1 MSSEMSV
8 VPTPHGAV
16 GKKGNKKLQHQQQ
29 QRERLTECI
38 LCRTSFPRREA
49 HEHVHGMQHH
59 RELESAL
66 GRDVIHECQACKV
79 YDMSLCDYTQHI
91 STPLHRAKLQGLM
104 SRNRK
109 PLPLVKTLSH
119 EAIARILERNKT
131 LRKEEKKQKGK
142 KKKKQKQIAA
152 QKRVEKVEGS
162 TKKSAVASDVVKIQQ
177 SKEVNQQ
184 TQTQMQ
190 QTLQKGRSNVV
201 VQNKENKVLSV
212 QRPVWRS
219 EMPPPNQS
227 GRLAGS
233 SGPPAGR
240 PWHHDHV
247 REQFR
252 QPGCHTSSFTSSH
265 MSSNTMYQMRYSDN
279 FSVHNQRVNVEHSQ
293 TWRSVNRPHNYNAG
307 ARTDMSEHMTW
318 PDNSH
323 SQTWRP
329 VYRPHNTYNGG
340 RTDMSEQRTW
350 PAKRHYD
357 DYYSRQYRGATMFDQ
372 NQNEWPRFPQRGQ
385 ESSHR
390 FSSPA
395 PANRS
400 SGAAPLMDVDVGKM
414 LRQVRRTLGV
424 REPCRA
430 DREARRQNVEASD
443 QVADRSTTQQAGAA
457 QGQPSGAASTSV
469 PCPQVAPFV
478 PEAPSGVCPP
488 NVAPATPEQ
497 TTVEVTQEMTGC
509 AGNATSSEQSSP
521 RVRIAHEP
529 RRRSPAGKEAGRK
542 SLSSS
547 GSKNKLSWSEM
558 YNKRKR
564 EGSVSITRTPRLRI
578 ESSNPPP
585 EHRTDSDL
593 PLSEGFQWES
603 IPVSP
608 SETHSTLPPPAQ
620 DTTEMDSHR
629 DEQSG
634 SLMQE
639 PGPSGQ
645 GAGSPTVTAAPVQ
658 AEPSVEPENGGLS
671 RAKKRKQQK
680 DDDISV
686 KETNRKKKRTNSN
699 KDQGPMDQLL
709 AVSLREDELSHSLQD
724 LDISLIQARNALQV
738 AYAEVQRILLLR
750 QQFSTEVNT
759 LRAKRIEILQGM
771 QGASNITT
779 ASSAAPL
786 QPRHS
791 PPPSSSASL
800 ASSSQQPSATT
811 VKEEATASQAGQ
823 FVSSSTDAPHVP
835 LNQPVPSFP
844 SELPPRLLLRPSHP
858 AAPTTSA
865 AAAALTSALVN
876 VGCDG
881 NESDDS
887 GKMMDPSDP
896 VVINIDES
904 DDEDLPEEVPDV
916 SANPEQQVS
925 SVELS
930 SASTQ
935 TFQQKEVDRKVKISL
950 PVKAAKSPAV
960 SVEEEEPS
968 LGEFLSH
975 AGPVHGMQIHRR
987 LLYTCSG
994 DNTARA
1000 YCLRTR
1006 ESKAVFQGHTNKV
1019 NCLLVSILPHSPTA
1033 RLYTGS
1039 SDRTIRCYSVKSKK
1053 CLQQTFLPDRVLCLH
1068 IAWNTLY
1075 AGLANGSVVSYDL
1088 RTLRQLDVFECH
1100 GPRGVSCMGTSQEGA
1115 RRLLLVGSYD
1125 STISVRDA
1133 KTGLLLRS
1141 LEGHTKT
1148 VLCMTVVNDLVF
1160 SGSSDTSVHAHN
1172 FHTGELLRVYKGHGH
1187 AVTSI
1192 VILGKVMVTA
1202 CLDQMVR
1209 VYELQSHD
1217 CLQVYKGHSDMVMCM
1232 TIHKSVIYTGCYDG
1246 SVQAVKLNLLQNYR
1260 CLWQNCSL
1268 IFGMEEHLLQ
1278 HLVGDH
1284 SKPNLQ
1290 MAKCRW
1296 RGCEKFFSTQQSV
1309 QQKLPDH
1316 MQNHVK
1322 NDCYTQPEPR

>member
-1 MSSEMSV
+1 MQVSMSSEMSV
-8 VPTPHGAV
+8 VPTPQGAV
-16 GKKGNKKLQHQQQ
+16 GKKGNKKLQYQQQ
-29 QRERLTECI
+29 QRERRTECI
-38 LCRTSFPRREA
+38 LCRVSFPRREA

-59 RELESAL
+59 RELESVL
-66 GRDVIHECQACKV
+66 GRDVFHECQACKV
-79 YDMSLCDYTQHI
+79 CDMSLRDYTQHI

-104 SRNRK
+104 SRNTK
-109 PLPLVKTLSH
+109 PLPLVKTLSN
-119 EAIARILERNKT
+119 EAIARILERNKM

-152 QKRVEKVEGS
+152 QKRVEEVQGS
-162 TKKSAVASDVVKIQQ
+162 TKKSSVASNVVKIQQ

-184 TQTQMQ
+184 TQQQMQ

-227 GRLAGS
+227 ARLAGPL
-233 SGPPAGR
+233 GPPAGR
-240 PWHHDHV
+240 PWHRDHV
-247 REQFR
+247 SEQFQ
-252 QPGCHTSSFTSSH
+252 QPGCH
-265 MSSNTMYQMRYSDN
+265 MSSNTMCQMRYSDN
-279 FSVHNQRVNVEHSQ
+279 FSVHNQHVNVEHSQ
-293 TWRSVNRPHNYNAG
+293 TWRAVNRPPNYY
-307 ARTDMSEHMTW
+307 D
-318 PDNSH
+318 
-323 SQTWRP
+323 
-329 VYRPHNTYNGG
+329 GG
-340 RTDMSEQRTW
+340 RPDLSEQRTW
-350 PAKRHYD
+350 PDKRHYD
-357 DYYSRQYRGATMFDQ
+357 DYYSRQYRGATMFDN

-400 SGAAPLMDVDVGKM
+400 SGAAPLMDVDVIKM
-414 LRQVRRTLGV
+414 LRQIRRTLGV

-443 QVADRSTTQQAGAA
+443 QVVDRSTTQQAGAA
-457 QGQPSGAASTSV
+457 EGQPSGAASTSV
-469 PCPQVAPFV
+469 PCPQVATFV
-478 PEAPSGVCPP
+478 PEAPTDVRPP
-488 NVAPATPEQ
+488 NAAPATPKQ

-509 AGNATSSEQSSP
+509 AGSATSSEQSSP

-542 SLSSS
+542 SLNSS
-547 GSKNKLSWSEM
+547 GAKNKLSWSEM

-564 EGSVSITRTPRLRI
+564 EGSVSITRTPRSRI

-585 EHRTDSDL
+585 EHRPDSDL

-608 SETHSTLPPPAQ
+608 SETHLTLPPSAQ
-620 DTTEMDSHR
+620 DTTEIDSHR

-639 PGPSGQ
+639 PGSSGQ
-645 GAGSPTVTAAPVQ
+645 GAGSPTVPAGPVQ
-658 AEPSVEPENGGLS
+658 AEPSGELENGGLS
-671 RAKKRKQQK
+671 RAKKRKQHK

-686 KETNRKKKRTNSN
+686 KETKRKKKRTNSN
-699 KDQGPMDQLL
+699 KDQGLMDQLL

-738 AYAEVQRILLLR
+738 AYAEVQRILFLR
-750 QQFSTEVNT
+750 QQFYAEVNT

-771 QGASNITT
+771 QAGAD
-779 ASSAAPL
+779 APL
-786 QPRHS
+786 QPRHC

-811 VKEEATASQAGQ
+811 VKEEATASQARP
-823 FVSSSTDAPHVP
+823 FVFSSTDAPHVP

-844 SELPPRLLLRPSHP
+844 SELPPPLLLGPSHP

-876 VGCDG
+876 DDG
-881 NESDDS
+881 NESADS
-887 GKMMDPSDP
+887 GKMMEPSDP

-904 DDEDLPEEVPDV
+904 DDEDLPEGVPDG
-916 SANPEQQVS
+916 SAHPEQQVS
-925 SVELS
+925 GVELS

-935 TFQQKEVDRKVKISL
+935 TFPQKEVDRKIKISL

-960 SVEEEEPS
+960 SVEDEEEPS

-975 AGPVHGMQIHRR
+975 AGPVHGMQVHRR
-987 LLYTCSG
+987 LLFTCSG

-1019 NCLLVSILPHSPTA
+1019 NCLLVSILPHSPTP

-1039 SDRTIRCYSVKSKK
+1039 SDQTIRCYSVKSKK
-1053 CLQQTFLPDRVLCLH
+1053 CLQQTFLTDRVLCLH

-1100 GPRGVSCMGTSQEGA
+1100 GPRGVSCMGTAQEGA
-1115 RRLLLVGSYD
+1115 RRVLLVGSYD

-1133 KTGLLLRS
+1133 KTGLLLRL

-1160 SGSSDTSVHAHN
+1160 SGSCDTSVHAHN

-1296 RGCEKFFSTQQSV
+1296 RGCDKFFSTQQSV

-1322 NDCYTQPEPR
+1322 NDSYTQPEPR

>member
-16 GKKGNKKLQHQQQ
+16 GKKGNKKLQHHQQ

-152 QKRVEKVEGS
+152 QKRVEKVQGS

-177 SKEVNQQ
+177 SKEANQQ
-184 TQTQMQ
+184 TQQQMQ
-190 QTLQKGRSNVV
+190 QTLQK
-201 VQNKENKVLSV
+201 
-212 QRPVWRS
+212 
-219 EMPPPNQS
+219 
-227 GRLAGS
+227 
-233 SGPPAGR
+233 
-240 PWHHDHV
+240 
-247 REQFR
+247 
-252 QPGCHTSSFTSSH
+252 
-265 MSSNTMYQMRYSDN
+265 
-279 FSVHNQRVNVEHSQ
+279 
-293 TWRSVNRPHNYNAG
+293 
-307 ARTDMSEHMTW
+307 
-318 PDNSH
+318 
-323 SQTWRP
+323 
-329 VYRPHNTYNGG
+329 
-340 RTDMSEQRTW
+340 
-350 PAKRHYD
+350 
-357 DYYSRQYRGATMFDQ
+357 
-372 NQNEWPRFPQRGQ
+372 
-385 ESSHR
+385 
-390 FSSPA
+390 
-395 PANRS
+395 ANRS

-430 DREARRQNVEASD
+430 DREARRQNVE
-443 QVADRSTTQQAGAA
+443 
-457 QGQPSGAASTSV
+457 
-469 PCPQVAPFV
+469 VAPFV

-564 EGSVSITRTPRLRI
+564 EGSVSITGTPRLRI

-639 PGPSGQ
+639 PGTSGQ
-645 GAGSPTVTAAPVQ
+645 GGSSPTVSAAPVQ

-779 ASSAAPL
+779 ASSAGTAAPL

-865 AAAALTSALVN
+865 AAAAALTSALVN

-916 SANPEQQVS
+916 SAHPEQQVS

-1053 CLQQTFLPDRVLCLH
+1053 CLQQTFLTDRVLCLH